1 MTAVAAPRA
10 RGDVALSRALLLTGV
25 VLASLT
31 EAIASTLLSLG
42 RADIIGDI
50 YATPDEFAWL
60 DVGYTAFKL
69 IGFALAPWLLTR
81 IEARRTLLGATM
93 VMGVSCALGALVVDL
108 DFLLFLR
115 LVQGLA
121 GAILLISGQALLFWS
136 FSAARQ
142 PAVQALFAMGAVV
155 APATLA
161 PVLQGWLIDTHDWTW
176 ILFGVFPVALAAAG
190 LLLLGEAPPPPA
202 VPRRDL
208 DLAGLAGLAVALF
221 AASFLLSQGSRWDW
235 LEASR
240 IIWAIGLVFL
250 GGALFAV
257 RQRRAVQPLFDL
269 AVFRIE
275 DFAFAFVVSFVAGA
289 ALFGSAFLIPAFA
302 LSALGFTATEAGAL
316 LLPSGALFAAT
327 LLLAAALMQAR
338 WISPIVTVPF
348 GILTVMTAMWMLSGS
363 TGESGAHDMM
373 PAILLRGFGLGCLF
387 LSITLIAFSKLP
399 PASLAFG
406 IGIFNIGRQLGG
418 LIGVAGLQTLI
429 DHQTVANQAVLGAA
443 ISSGSTATGE
453 RLSAITAMLVA
464 RGMDAAQATKAA
476 GAMLGRSVAGQSA
489 VIAFDTAFNAVA
501 LLFIVAAPVIVAI
514 KKGLAR
520 SAARRGAAELHKD
533 RIS

>member
-1 MTAVAAPRA
+1 MTAFAVPGA
-10 RGDVALSRALLLTGV
+10 RGETALSRGLLLAAV
-25 VLASLT
+25 ILASLT
-31 EAIASTLLSLG
+31 EAIASTLLALG

-81 IEARRTLLGATM
+81 IEARQTLLGATL
-93 VMGVSCALGALVVDL
+93 VMGVACALGALVVQL
-108 DFLLFLR
+108 DILIFLR

-121 GAILLISGQALLFWS
+121 GAILLVSGQALLFWS

-176 ILFGVFPVALAAAG
+176 ILFGIFPVALAAAG
-190 LLLLGEAPPPPA
+190 LLLLSDAPPPPA

-208 DLAGLAGLAVALF
+208 DLAGLAGLATALF
-221 AASFLLSQGSRWDW
+221 AAAFLLSQGSRWDW

-240 IIWAIGLVFL
+240 INWSIGLVFL
-250 GGALFAV
+250 GGVLFAV
-257 RQRRAVQPLFDL
+257 RQRRAAEPLFDL
-269 AVFRIE
+269 TVFRTE

-302 LSALGFTATEAGAL
+302 LSVLGFTATEAGAL

-327 LLLAAALMQAR
+327 LLLAAALIQAR
-338 WISPIVTVPF
+338 WISPLMTVPF

-363 TGESGAHDMM
+363 SGESGAHDMM

-387 LSITLIAFSKLP
+387 LSITLIAFSKFP
-399 PASLAFG
+399 PAALAFG

-453 RLSAITAMLVA
+453 RLAAITAMLVA
-464 RGMDAAQATKAA
+464 RGMDAAQAAKAA

-501 LLFIVAAPVIVAI
+501 LLFIVAAPVIIAV

-520 SAARRGAAELHKD
+520 SAARRDAAELHKD

>member
-1 MTAVAAPRA
+1 MTAIAAPDA
-10 RGDVALSRALLLTGV
+10 RGETALSRSLLLAAIL
-25 VLASLT
+25 LASLT
-31 EAIASTLLSLG
+31 EAIASTLLALG

-81 IEARRTLLGATM
+81 IEARRTLLGATL
-93 VMGVSCALGALVVDL
+93 VMGLVSALGALVVQLDL
-108 DFLLFLR
+108 LVFLR
-115 LVQGLA
+115 IVQGLA
-121 GAILLISGQALLFWS
+121 GAILLVSGQALLFWS
-136 FSAARQ
+136 FSAGRQ
-142 PAVQALFAMGAVV
+142 PVVQALFAMGAVV

-176 ILFGVFPVALAAAG
+176 ILFGIFPVALAAAG
-190 LLLLGEAPPPPA
+190 LLLLADAPSPPA
-202 VPRRDL
+202 VPRRGL
-208 DLAGLAGLAVALF
+208 DTAGLAGLALALF
-221 AASFLLSQGSRWDW
+221 AASFLFSQGSRWDW

-240 IIWAIGLVFL
+240 INWSIGLVVA
-250 GGALFAV
+250 GGALFAL
-257 RQRRAVQPLFDL
+257 RQRRAAQPLFDL
-269 AVFRIE
+269 AVFRVE
-275 DFAFAFVVSFVAGA
+275 DFAFAFIVSFVAGA

-302 LSALGFTATEAGAL
+302 LSVLGFTATEAGAL
-316 LLPSGALFAAT
+316 LLPSGAVFAAT
-327 LLLAAALMQAR
+327 LLLAATLMQAR

-348 GILTVMTAMWMLSGS
+348 GILTVMAAMWLLSGS
-363 TGESGAHDMM
+363 SGESGPHDMM

-399 PASLAFG
+399 PAALAFG

-429 DHQTVANQAVLGAA
+429 DHQTTANQAVLGAA
-443 ISSGSTATGE
+443 ITSGSTATGE
-453 RLSAITAMLVA
+453 RLSAIAAMLVA
-464 RGMDAAQATKAA
+464 RGMDAGQAARTA

-501 LLFIVAAPVIVAI
+501 LLFIVAAPIIVAV

-520 SAARRGAAELHKD
+520 SAACRRAVELHKD
-533 RIS
+533 RII